1 MSASRRKR
9 IARHAR
15 TARVRERLHPSFAGE
30 LFPIWRRARE
40 LFLQFF
46 DRHPKSI
53 TELADLGY
61 VARVEHRKM
70 CNWLH
75 HLEELV
81 RHLIITAALAI
92 SVTVSTITKQLRPR
106 TRRTAIVW
114 DNKPATWRRLHF
126 SIFAHATPSSCHAC
140 KKPARVPPLISA
152 LAIARRLETLRR
164 VLIAPEASARR
175 AAFHLARLAAAN
187 RTSNQPRRLVSK
199 ALFDVSRPPSLGEMA
214 VESALDKLVPIC
226 EDRMDA
232 WNRGPEPG

>member
-15 TARVRERLHPSFAGE
+15 IARVRERLHPSFAGE

-61 VARVEHRKM
+61 VARVEHRRM

-81 RHLIITAALAI
+81 RHLIITAALAL
-92 SVTVSTITKQLRPR
+92 SVTASALRKSLRTR
-106 TRRTAIVW
+106 TRRIAIVW
-114 DNKPATWRRLHF
+114 DNKPTTWRRLHF
-126 SIFAHATPSSCHAC
+126 SIFAHATPSSHHSHR
-140 KKPARVPPLISA
+140 KTARVPPLISA
-152 LAIARRLETLRR
+152 LPIARRLETLRR
-164 VLIAPEASARR
+164 VLGAPEASARR
-175 AAFHLARLAAAN
+175 AAFYLARLAAAN
-187 RTSNQPRRLVSK
+187 LTSNQPRRLVSK
-199 ALFDVSRPPSLGEMA
+199 ASFNVSRTPSLGEMA
-214 VESALDKLVPIC
+214 VESALDQLVPIC